1 MRRQEQTPLS
11 WLACLLALWVV
22 GVAPTSQRGVAAE
35 NRPLPFLMA
44 EDFEDL
50 DFCAW
55 RIEPG
60 KPDSHNPL
68 LEPAMPW
75 DTGSV
80 FAHGTVLRD
89 PIGGRGKA
97 RKPPLPAPA
106 GKPDKVWPRRE

>member
-1 MRRQEQTPLS
+1 MRHQERTPVIR
-11 WLACLLALWVV
+11 LACLLALLAVVV
-22 GVAPTSQRGVAAE
+22 GPTARRVVSAE
-35 NRPLPFLMA
+35 SKPLPFLMA

-60 KPDSHNPL
+60 LPDSHNPL

-89 PIGGRGKA
+89 PIDGLWKA
-97 RKPPLPAPA
+97 WQHSMPAPT
-106 GKPDKVWPRRE
+106 GKPEKF